1 MSEKF
6 PDSLK
11 ANREYIFILYLQ
23 LKTVANRRRKKYNI
37 INKGVQ
43 MGQKEKLIE
52 QLKSRPK
59 TFTFHDAEVL
69 LDYLEFTKSNKGK
82 TSGSRV
88 MFTSGEHGSILLHK
102 PHPQKELKAY
112 QVRQLCDLLE
122 QEGLI

>member
-43 MGQKEKLIE
+43 MGQKEG
-52 QLKSRPK
+52 
-59 TFTFHDAEVL
+59 A
-69 LDYLEFTKSNKGK
+69 
-82 TSGSRV
+82 
-88 MFTSGEHGSILLHK
+88 
-102 PHPQKELKAY
+102 ELKAY

>member
-1 MSEKF
+1 M
-6 PDSLK
+6 K

-43 MGQKEKLIE
+43 MGQKEG
-52 QLKSRPK
+52 
-59 TFTFHDAEVL
+59 A
-69 LDYLEFTKSNKGK
+69 
-82 TSGSRV
+82 
-88 MFTSGEHGSILLHK
+88 
-102 PHPQKELKAY
+102 ELKAY

>member
-1 MSEKF
+1 
-6 PDSLK
+6 
-11 ANREYIFILYLQ
+11 
-23 LKTVANRRRKKYNI
+23 
-37 INKGVQ
+37 

-88 MFTSGEHGSILLHK
+88 MF
-102 PHPQKELKAY
+102 
-112 QVRQLCDLLE
+112 
-122 QEGLI
+122 